1 MSKIINVG
9 PMEVYHAYDTTSGGG
24 GVELAQMPPTQGG
37 TSFAFSFETLDSVA
51 DKTGNMPRNSY
62 FVGGEA
68 SFTVNYTEMTMEEI
82 LALFPVTEGNAV
94 TIPVGCS
101 TDDYEIG
108 LVLKPIICGGAS
120 EDENDWIWAPRVL
133 AVPQFST
140 EFSLSTQRIWTVEY
154 KVMPANPREDDFK
167 MIYFGEGPSNI
178 VT

>member
-9 PMEVYHAYDTTSGGG
+9 PMEVYHVLDSTSGALL
-24 GVELAQMPPTQGG
+24 EEMPPTQGG

-108 LVLKPIICGGAS
+108 LLLKPIICGGAS
-120 EDENDWIWAPRVL
+120 EEEEDWIYAPRVL

-154 KVMPANPREDDFK
+154 KVMPANPRLNDFK
-167 MIYFGEGPSNI
+167 MIYFGEGPDNI
-178 VT
+178 IT